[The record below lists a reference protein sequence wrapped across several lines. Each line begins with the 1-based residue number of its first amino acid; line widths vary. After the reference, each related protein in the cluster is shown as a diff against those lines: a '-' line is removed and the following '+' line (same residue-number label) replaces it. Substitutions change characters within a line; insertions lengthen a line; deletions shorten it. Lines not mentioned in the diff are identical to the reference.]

1 MPTLDVDSELPLR
14 AAMVS
19 RLREIGAIRGDEVAR
34 AFSRVPRHAFAPEA
48 TLEEAYDPE
57 AVVPTKWAADGTTTI
72 SSMSAPQIQAR
83 MIEQAGI
90 TSGMRVLEIGS
101 GGYNAALLAE
111 LVGREGH
118 VVTLDI
124 DADITGRTRRLLD
137 ENGYTHVD
145 VMLGDGDDG
154 CVTRAPFDAIVVTV
168 EAADI
173 PPAWMAQLADG
184 GSLVAPLRVRG
195 FTRSIGFT
203 KHGDRLVSTSK
214 ELAGFVAMQGRGR
227 RPWTSVQ
234 LRGGTVRLRFDEE
247 PCPTGAAILD
257 RAFDAGQ
264 AQEWTGVTVRGDESL
279 DTLQVWLATTLTNSC
294 VLAIDR
300 DAEGVAEFM
309 ANPLIPSMCN
319 AVVQADSFAYLTK
332 RGRGERHV
340 EIGSHAFGAEAPVVA
355 TLMADL
361 VRAWDRE
368 HRGGPDPRYTIYPIG
383 LCPPLPDGRIVPKRH
398 VVIEIFWPPGRDHTA
413 PFDSGNAGDR

>member
-1 MPTLDVDSELPLR
+1 MPTLDVDSEQSLR
-14 AAMVS
+14 AVMVG
-19 RLREIGAIRGDEVAR
+19 RLREMGAIRREEVAE

-57 AVVPTKWAADGTTTI
+57 AVVRTKWAADGTTAI
-72 SSMSAPQIQAR
+72 SSVSAPQIQAR

-90 TSGMRVLEIGS
+90 ASGMRVLEIGS
-101 GGYNAALLAE
+101 GGFNAALLAE
-111 LVGREGH
+111 LVGHEGH

-124 DADITGRTRRLLD
+124 DADITSRARQLLD

-145 VMLGDGDDG
+145 VVLGDGDDG
-154 CVTRAPFDAIVVTV
+154 CATHAPFDAIVVTV
-168 EAADI
+168 EAADV
-173 PPAWMAQLADG
+173 PLAWMAQLADG

-214 ELAGFVAMQGRGR
+214 ELAGFVAMQGQGR
-227 RPWTSVQ
+227 RPWTSVP
-234 LRGGTVRLRFDEE
+234 LRGGTVQLRFDEE
-247 PCPTGAAILD
+247 PCPTDAATLE
-257 RAFDAGQ
+257 RAFEAGQ
-264 AQEWTGVTVRGDESL
+264 AQAWTGVTVRGDESL

-294 VLAIDR
+294 VAAIDR
-300 DAEGVAEFM
+300 DAEGVAEFL

-319 AVVQADSFAYLTK
+319 AVVQGDSFAYLTK
-332 RGRGERHV
+332 RNRDERNV
-340 EIGSHAFGAEAPVVA
+340 EIGSHAFGPAASVAA

-368 HRGGPDPRYTIYPIG
+368 HRRGPDPRYTIYPIG
-383 LCPPLPDGRIVPKRH
+383 RRPPLPDGQVVTKRH
-398 VVIEIFWPPGRDHTA
+398 VDIEIFWPSSPDDTA
-413 PFDSGNAGDR
+413 PPDSGKAGHR